1 MKLIPLLSIL
11 LFASTSCATILTP
24 AKFKYNKCP
33 VDGPRIS
40 KYDEI
45 VHDSAREF
53 KLDPA
58 LIYSVIETESGFNP
72 RAKSHA
78 GAKGLMQLM
87 GPTARK
93 LGVRDPYHPAQ
104 NIYGGAKYLRMLY
117 DEYDGNLSL
126 VLASYNAGPNAVRR
140 HRGVPPAAKKFVR
153 KVMKLKTKYQQKMR
167 G

>member
-1 MKLIPLLSIL
+1 MKIIPLLTIL
-11 LFASTSCATILTP
+11 LFASTSCAIVSNP
-24 AKFKYNKCP
+24 KYNKCP
-33 VDGPRIS
+33 IDGPRIS

-58 LIYSVIETESGFNP
+58 LIYSVIETESNFNP
-72 RAKSHA
+72 RARSNA

-104 NIYGGAKYLRMLY
+104 NIYGGAKYLRLLY
-117 DEYDGNLSL
+117 DTYDGNLTL
-126 VLASYNAGPNAVRR
+126 VLASYNVGPGAVQRY
-140 HRGVPPAAKKFVR
+140 RGVPPKARKFVR
-153 KVMKLKTKYQQKMR
+153 KVMSLKAKYQTRMKN